1 MKLSEFKETV
11 IAIRGKEEWEK
22 IEDSEEF
29 KIYMAPEEEQLKIV
43 KKSGYNI
50 DYVYNQTEKM
60 QADAIY
66 QDAIN
71 IDYMKNPSANIIS
84 SALRSNRSTRAIV
97 MSVLKY
103 IENDL
108 EEKEETIKLSELSKI
123 SLEEIEELIRKYKN
137 DKTITSR
144 SQSFYIDPIDP
155 LSASRYNRKDS
166 L

>member
-1 MKLSEFKETV
+1 MKLSEFKETG

-22 IEDSEEF
+22 IENTEEF
-29 KIYMAPEEEQLKIV
+29 KIYMAPEEEQLKMV
-43 KKSGYNI
+43 KNSGYNI

-84 SALRSNRSTRAIV
+84 SALRSNRSTKAIV

-108 EEKEETIKLSELSKI
+108 EEKEETIKLSELSKM
-123 SLEEIEELIRKYKN
+123 SWEEIDKLIMKYKEETRISKN
-137 DKTITSR
+137 QD
-144 SQSFYIDPIDP
+144 FYIDPIDP
-155 LSASRYNRKDS
+155 LSAFRYSKNPF

>member
-1 MKLSEFKETV
+1 
-11 IAIRGKEEWEK
+11 
-22 IEDSEEF
+22 
-29 KIYMAPEEEQLKIV
+29 
-43 KKSGYNI
+43 
-50 DYVYNQTEKM
+50 M

-84 SALRSNRSTRAIV
+84 SALRSNRSTKAIV

-108 EEKEETIKLSELSKI
+108 EEKEETIKLSELSKM
-123 SLEEIEELIRKYKN
+123 SWEEIDKLIMKYKEETRISKN
-137 DKTITSR
+137 QD
-144 SQSFYIDPIDP
+144 FYIDPIDP
-155 LSASRYNRKDS
+155 LSAFRYSKNPF